1 MLRVHD
7 TSAAHSDIYKELGTE
22 KKSSELILTDRKQDD
37 ARKVRRKSNVLVD
50 NGKEGIQ
57 TRQGMNCQGHG
68 ILVLVA
74 GIPIF
79 RYRQV

>member
-7 TSAAHSDIYKELGTE
+7 TSATHSDIYKELGME
-22 KKSSELILTDRKQDD
+22 KYCSETDWKPQE
-37 ARKVRRKSNVLVD
+37 AKKTRRKSNILVD
-50 NGKEGIQ
+50 NRKEGIQ

-68 ILVLVA
+68 ILILVA

-79 RYRQV
+79 RDR